1 MGNTSILKSQEPS
14 SFTLLPFAQQFHW
27 EIHLLIIQTAAE
39 TSLWASPIR
48 VASLLAHCY
57 LLQIC
62 LKGSGAITC
71 GKGRKIHIPNLSRNC
86 FQHETTLLEIKKPN
100 TWNGKH
106 YPRSLIQTGPR
117 KKSTRPSSV
126 AACTGNTP
134 ESLGSFRRL
143 LVSMTTSLVSL
154 IGGTGQRLRR
164 HDSNR
169 MHPNAS
175 YVLGCF
181 LKRRFWTSQNDW
193 NSLVFFCRD
202 LFLLHSS
209 HQFHS
214 DDLNSEFLKVS
225 C

>member
-1 MGNTSILKSQEPS
+1 MAKEGK
-14 SFTLLPFAQQFHW
+14 F
-27 EIHLLIIQTAAE
+27 
-39 TSLWASPIR
+39 TSLTSPGT
-48 VASLLAHCY
+48 VFNMKQPVVS
-57 LLQIC
+57 
-62 LKGSGAITC
+62 S
-71 GKGRKIHIPNLSRNC
+71 
-86 FQHETTLLEIKKPN
+86 IKKSKIETKN
-100 TWNGKH
+100 TWKH
-106 YPRSLIQTGPR
+106 YPHSHIQTGPR

-175 YVLGCF
+175 YALGCF

-193 NSLVFFCRD
+193 NSLVLFAGTF
-202 LFLLHSS
+202 FLLHSS

-214 DDLNSEFLKVS
+214 DELDSEFLKVS